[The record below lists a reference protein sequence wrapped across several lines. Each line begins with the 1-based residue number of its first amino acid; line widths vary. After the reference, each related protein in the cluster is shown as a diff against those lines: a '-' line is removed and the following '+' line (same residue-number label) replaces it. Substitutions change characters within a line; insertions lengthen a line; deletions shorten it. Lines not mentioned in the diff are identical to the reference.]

1 MRLESLLLPELR
13 LELPLE
19 RPLLL
24 LLLLPLRDDPSS
36 RLPPRWRFMSDWLR
50 EEPLLPRDELPDPDD
65 LFDWFA
71 MELLLMSCGECAVRR
86 NRFVNA
92 PLNLFPGNPSQAR
105 ISEKCNPQIHK
116 EHIMARSKSG
126 AARAQPL
133 ALELLMA
140 DHRKVEDLFEQYE
153 QEKDSDEGTR
163 REIAQQICAELT
175 IHAQVE
181 EELFYPW
188 LREQLEDDDME
199 MLEEAQVEHNTA
211 KDLIAQIEGATDI
224 DEVYNAKVKVLSEY
238 IKHHVQE
245 EENEIFPEVR
255 DQQEELDE
263 LGQELSARKGE
274 LMEEMGLSEDSE
286 EDDESEDE
294 EGGRGRGKS
303 ASRESTQRSR

>member
-1 MRLESLLLPELR
+1 
-13 LELPLE
+13 
-19 RPLLL
+19 
-24 LLLLPLRDDPSS
+24 
-36 RLPPRWRFMSDWLR
+36 
-50 EEPLLPRDELPDPDD
+50 
-65 LFDWFA
+65 
-71 MELLLMSCGECAVRR
+71 
-86 NRFVNA
+86 
-92 PLNLFPGNPSQAR
+92 
-105 ISEKCNPQIHK
+105 
-116 EHIMARSKSG
+116 MARSKSG

-133 ALELLMA
+133 ALELLMS
-140 DHRKVEDLFEQYE
+140 DHRKVEDLFEQFD

-199 MLEEAQVEHNTA
+199 MVEEAQVEHNTA

-263 LGQELSARKGE
+263 LGQEMSARKGE
-274 LMEEMGLSEDSE
+274 LMEEMGLSEESSE
-286 EDDESEDE
+286 EDEENEDE
-294 EGGRGRGKS
+294 DGGRGRGKS
-303 ASRESTQRSR
+303 ASRESTHRSR

>member
-1 MRLESLLLPELR
+1 
-13 LELPLE
+13 
-19 RPLLL
+19 
-24 LLLLPLRDDPSS
+24 
-36 RLPPRWRFMSDWLR
+36 
-50 EEPLLPRDELPDPDD
+50 
-65 LFDWFA
+65 
-71 MELLLMSCGECAVRR
+71 
-86 NRFVNA
+86 
-92 PLNLFPGNPSQAR
+92 
-105 ISEKCNPQIHK
+105 
-116 EHIMARSKSG
+116 MARSKSG

-133 ALELLMA
+133 ALELLMS
-140 DHRKVEDLFEQYE
+140 DHRKVEDLFEQFE

-199 MLEEAQVEHNTA
+199 MVEEAQVEHNTA

-263 LGQELSARKGE
+263 LGQEMSARKGE
-274 LMEEMGLSEDSE
+274 LMEEMGLSEESSE
-286 EDDESEDE
+286 EDEENEDE
-294 EGGRGRGKS
+294 DGGRGRGKS
-303 ASRESTQRSR
+303 ASRESTHRSR

>member
-1 MRLESLLLPELR
+1 
-13 LELPLE
+13 
-19 RPLLL
+19 
-24 LLLLPLRDDPSS
+24 
-36 RLPPRWRFMSDWLR
+36 
-50 EEPLLPRDELPDPDD
+50 
-65 LFDWFA
+65 
-71 MELLLMSCGECAVRR
+71 
-86 NRFVNA
+86 
-92 PLNLFPGNPSQAR
+92 
-105 ISEKCNPQIHK
+105 
-116 EHIMARSKSG
+116 MARSKSG

-133 ALELLMA
+133 ALELLMS
-140 DHRKVEDLFEQYE
+140 DHRKVEDLFEQFE

-199 MLEEAQVEHNTA
+199 MVEEAQVEHNTA

-224 DEVYNAKVKVLSEY
+224 DEVFNAKVKVLGEY

-263 LGQELSARKGE
+263 LGQEMSARKGE
-274 LMEEMGLSEDSE
+274 LMEEMGLSEESSE
-286 EDDESEDE
+286 EDEENEDE
-294 EGGRGRGKS
+294 DGGRGRGKS
-303 ASRESTQRSR
+303 ASRESTHRSR